1 MFSVRNFFDLKVKF
15 LSYQTTVRELED
27 LKKNDWLRKSTL
39 FKSLLSA
46 SLLRTFTKRKVC
58 FGETKASLI
67 WSLFVCQ
74 FVLDAVFKWL
84 KSTFLAVSRTIEMFA
99 VISLSILV
107 YKYHS
112 RGKDYV

>member
-27 LKKNDWLRKSTL
+27 LKKKRLRKSTL

-67 WSLFVCQ
+67 
-74 FVLDAVFKWL
+74 
-84 KSTFLAVSRTIEMFA
+84 
-99 VISLSILV
+99 
-107 YKYHS
+107 
-112 RGKDYV
+112 